1 MNARLTFALM
11 LAPAI
16 VMGQQVS
23 ASASAQT
30 DASVNTPPASFSAQ
44 SKTQINA
51 SFEAARRR
59 NLPTQPM
66 QQRMAEGQ
74 ARGAAEA
81 QIVTSVQREEARL
94 ELAQSAMIKAGRTSP
109 QPREVEAGAQA
120 MEQGATQAQVQA
132 VAQHTPSG
140 RSLVVAF
147 TTLSQLEARGVPV
160 NQAVAQIE
168 AKLDARANDEAI
180 ASLASANGSA
190 AGSLMGAA
198 NAGGQGKGASVAGTT
213 AAGANAAAGG
223 VGSATAG
230 VAGSVTGVV
239 KKP

>member
-1 MNARLTFALM
+1 MYTKLALVVTFA
-11 LAPAI
+11 PALLL
-16 VMGQQVS
+16 GQQVS
-23 ASASAQT
+23 ASASAQS
-30 DASVNTPPASFSAQ
+30 DASVNAAPANFSAQ

-59 NLPTQPM
+59 ILPQKPM

-74 ARGAAEA
+74 ARGATEA
-81 QIVTSVQREEARL
+81 QIVASVRHEEARL
-94 ELAQSAMIKAGRTSP
+94 ELAQTALIKAGRTQP
-109 QPREVEAGAQA
+109 QPQEIDAGAQA
-120 MEQGATQAQVQA
+120 MEQGASQAQVQA
-132 VAQHTPSG
+132 VAQHTPSN

-147 TTLSQLEARGVPV
+147 NTLTQLEARGVPV

-180 ASLASANGSA
+180 ASLASTTGSA
-190 AGSLMGAA
+190 AGSLNGAA
-198 NAGGQGKGASVAGTT
+198 NAGGQHGASVAGTA

-223 VGSATAG
+223 VGGATAG
-230 VAGSVTGVV
+230 VAGSVTGIV